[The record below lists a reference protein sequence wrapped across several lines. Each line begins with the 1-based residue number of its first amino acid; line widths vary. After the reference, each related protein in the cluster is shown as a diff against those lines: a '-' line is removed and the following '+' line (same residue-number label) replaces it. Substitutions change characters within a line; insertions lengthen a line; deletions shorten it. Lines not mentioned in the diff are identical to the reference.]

1 MNKKRTIL
9 IADDETEI
17 RELLKLYL
25 ENDGYNVI
33 EAENGSKAIEQF
45 NNMKIDI
52 AILDIM
58 MAQKNGIDT
67 LKHIRENS
75 NIPVI
80 MLSAKGSDYDRI
92 LGLNLG
98 ADDYM
103 TKPFN
108 PLEVSARVAANLR
121 RFYKLGSGIEDE
133 EENIQVNK
141 FTLNTKEYTLK
152 IDDQIVELTSTEYKV
167 LLLFMKNPG
176 RVFTKQ
182 QIYEAGWEQN
192 CIVDDNSIMVCIS
205 KLRHKLNDADNQI
218 IKTIRGLGYRFEK

>member
-80 MLSAKGSDYDRI
+80 MLSAKGSDYDLI

>member
-133 EENIQVNK
+133 EENIQVN
-141 FTLNTKEYTLK
+141 N
-152 IDDQIVELTSTEYKV
+152 
-167 LLLFMKNPG
+167 
-176 RVFTKQ
+176 
-182 QIYEAGWEQN
+182 
-192 CIVDDNSIMVCIS
+192 
-205 KLRHKLNDADNQI
+205 
-218 IKTIRGLGYRFEK
+218 